1 MPLPLKKNDTVTL
14 EITDLAFGGAGIGRV
29 DGKVIFVNGV
39 MPGEIAEVR
48 ITRNK
53 KDFAEAM
60 VEKLITTAPERITPR
75 CPHAWTIGRQRTAS
89 CGGCTWQYADYAT
102 QLQWKEKC
110 VRDAFTRIAGSTAL
124 PLHPILPCATPWYY
138 RNKMEFSWY
147 DKDGVLQL
155 GLHPPGYFRDV
166 VDLQECFLQSP
177 TVITILHVIRTF
189 AQTKKLTLFRNPPGS
204 GLLRT
209 VTLREGKNTGELM
222 INFVTSGDAF
232 PFAAELVQLCREA
245 VPSLTSLYHTV
256 IHVQK
261 GTRTRIEERLLYGKP
276 FITDVIVLKND
287 TKLSFTIHPQA
298 FFQPNTLQAGVLYST
313 VLDFLTR
320 DQNHHGLIY
329 DLYCGT
335 GTIGMFCATCAD
347 TVIGVEVGTS
357 AIENARHNATANNL
371 KNIDFFVGDAT
382 KLLLDDKGPLH
393 AKPDAVIVDPPRA
406 GLTGSLI
413 DKIAEKRPPL
423 VLYVSCNPST
433 LARDSERFLN
443 HGYRIT
449 DIQPVDMF
457 PQTFHVETVVRY
469 VAEPG
474 T

>member
-1 MPLPLKKNDTVTL
+1 MLLKKNDLVNL

-39 MPGEIAEVR
+39 MPGETAAVR

-53 KDFAEAM
+53 KDFAEAI
-60 VEKLITTAPERITPR
+60 VEKLITAALERITPR
-75 CPHAWTIGRQRTAS
+75 CPHAWTVGRERTTS

-102 QLQWKEKC
+102 QLKWKEKS
-110 VRDAFTRIAGSTAL
+110 VRDAFTRITGLSD
-124 PLHPILPCATPWYY
+124 PPISPILPCKTPWHY

-147 DKDGVLQL
+147 EEDGVLQL
-155 GLHPPGYFRDV
+155 GLHPPGYFREV
-166 VDLQECFLQSP
+166 VDLQECYLQSP
-177 TVITILHVIRTF
+177 QVIPVLSALREF
-189 AQTKKLTLFRNPPGS
+189 ARSKKLALFRNPPGS

-209 VTLREGKNTGELM
+209 VTLREGKNTGESM
-222 INFVTSGDAF
+222 INFVTSEADF
-232 PFAAELVQLCREA
+232 PFTEELLDLCRQA
-245 VPSLTSLYHTV
+245 LPSLTSLYHTIV
-256 IHVQK
+256 HVQK
-261 GTRTRIEERLLYGKP
+261 GARTTIEEQLLYGTP
-276 FITDVIVLKND
+276 FITDKIILND
-287 TKLSFTIHPQA
+287 GTTLTFTIHPQA

-320 DQNHHGLIY
+320 DKTHHGLIY

-335 GTIGMFCATCAD
+335 GTIGLFCATRAD
-347 TVIGVEVGTS
+347 KIIGVEVGTS
-357 AIENARHNATANNL
+357 AIENARHNATANAV

-382 KLLLDDKGPLH
+382 KLLLDDTGPLH
-393 AKPDAVIVDPPRA
+393 AKPDALIVDPPRA
-406 GLTGSLI
+406 GLTHSLI

-433 LARDSERFLN
+433 LARDSARFLH

-449 DIQPVDMF
+449 DIQPVDLF

-469 VAEPG
+469 TADSG
-474 T
+474 R